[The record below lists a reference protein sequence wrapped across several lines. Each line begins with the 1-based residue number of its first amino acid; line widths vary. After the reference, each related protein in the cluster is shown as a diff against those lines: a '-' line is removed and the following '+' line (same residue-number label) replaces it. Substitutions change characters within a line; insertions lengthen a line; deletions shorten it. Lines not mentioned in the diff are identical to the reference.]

1 MRIIRRI
8 KSCRVFDEMSHGL
21 RPTIVSEFTRNV
33 RQWLRTTTKK
43 ATPVDPGNRYCRESD
58 GYWSWA
64 VDVDPALLA
73 HKASM
78 SVSAARYTI
87 EAHNGVIQALQE
99 AGKLPKPKPEPK
111 VPAVE
116 AESVKEPVSVK

>member
-1 MRIIRRI
+1 M
-8 KSCRVFDEMSHGL
+8 
-21 RPTIVSEFTRNV
+21 SEFTRNV

-43 ATPVDPGNRYCRESD
+43 AIPVDPGNRYCRESD